1 MNKKGYFG
9 EFGGSFIPEVL
20 KPALEEIEKT
30 YNAAKKD
37 KKFWE
42 EFHHLASTYSCRPTP
57 LYYCENLSKK
67 LGGGKIYLKR
77 EDLNQTGA
85 HKFNNVLGQAILAK
99 RMGKTRL
106 IAETGAGQH
115 GVATATIA
123 ARFGFECVIYMGE
136 VDVARQRPNVFW
148 MERLGSKVI
157 PVKAGTKRLKDAV
170 AEAMRDWSGNL
181 QTTHYLLGSALGPH
195 PFPTIV
201 RDFQSIIGKEVK
213 QQMQK
218 AEGKLPDYLIACVG
232 GGSNAIGLFHPFIR
246 DKKVKLIGVEAG
258 GKSNSLGKHAIR
270 IATKP
275 QARKGVF
282 EGFLGQFLQDS
293 VGNLAET
300 HSVCAGLDHPG
311 IGPQHSYLAATH
323 RATYT
328 FARDGEVIAAAKMLM
343 QTEGIIPALES
354 SHAVAEAIK
363 LSPKLKKSETIVVNL
378 SGRGDKDIFIYAK
391 AFRDKA
397 WKEFL
402 QQEIKT
408 L

>member
-1 MNKKGYFG
+1 MIKKGYFG

-20 KPALEEIEKT
+20 KPALDEIEKT
-30 YNAAKKD
+30 YAAAKKD
-37 KKFWE
+37 KKFWK
-42 EFHHLASTYSCRPTP
+42 EFHYLASTYSCRPTP
-57 LYYCENLSKK
+57 LYFCENLSKK
-67 LGGGKIYLKR
+67 LGGAKIYLKR

-85 HKFNNVLGQAILAK
+85 HKFNNVLGQALLAR
-99 RMGKTRL
+99 RMKKKRL

-123 ARFGFECVIYMGE
+123 ARFGFECVIYMGA

-148 MERLGSKVI
+148 MERLGAKVI
-157 PVKAGTKRLKDAV
+157 PVTAGTQRLKDAV
-170 AEAMRDWSGNL
+170 AEALRDWAGNINS
-181 QTTHYLLGSALGPH
+181 THYLLGSALGAH

-213 QQMQK
+213 VQMRK
-218 AEGKLPDYLIACVG
+218 AEGRLPDYLIACVG
-232 GGSNAIGLFHPFIR
+232 GGSNAIGLFHPFLG

-258 GKSNSLGKHAIR
+258 GKSNSLGSHAIR
-270 IATKP
+270 IASKP
-275 QARKGVF
+275 QASKGVF

-293 VGNLAET
+293 VGNLAPT

-311 IGPQHSYLAATH
+311 VGPEHSYLAAIG
-323 RATYT
+323 RADYT
-328 FARDGEVIAAAKMLM
+328 FARDTEVLAAAKMLM
-343 QTEGIIPALES
+343 ENEGIIPALES
-354 SHAVAEAIK
+354 SHAVAEAIR
-363 LSPKLKKSETIVVNL
+363 LAPTLPKNKIIVVNL

-391 AFRDKA
+391 ALGDKA

>member
-1 MNKKGYFG
+1 MLKKGYFG

-20 KPALEEIEKT
+20 KPALDEIAST
-30 YNAAKKD
+30 YAKAKKD
-37 KKFWE
+37 KKFWA

-57 LYYCENLSKK
+57 LYFCENLSKK
-67 LGGGKIYLKR
+67 LGGAKIYLKR

-85 HKFNNVLGQAILAK
+85 HKFNNVLGQALLAR
-99 RMGKTRL
+99 RMKKKRL

-123 ARFGFECVIYMGE
+123 ARFGFECVIYMGA

-148 MERLGSKVI
+148 MERLGAKVI
-157 PVKAGTKRLKDAV
+157 PVTAGTARLKDAV
-170 AEAMRDWSGNL
+170 AEAMRDWAGNIDS
-181 QTTHYLLGSALGPH
+181 THYLLGSALGPD

-213 QQMQK
+213 VQMKK

-232 GGSNAIGLFHPFIR
+232 GGSNAIGLFHPFIK

-258 GKSNSLGKHAIR
+258 GKSDSLGSHAIR
-270 IATKP
+270 IASKP
-275 QARKGVF
+275 PARKGVF

-293 VGNLAET
+293 VGNLAPT

-311 IGPQHSYLAATH
+311 VGPEHSYLASIG
-323 RATYT
+323 RASYT
-328 FARDGEVIAAAKMLM
+328 FARDTEVLSAAKILM
-343 QTEGIIPALES
+343 ENEGIIPALES
-354 SHAVAEAIK
+354 SHAVAEAIR
-363 LSPKLKKSETIVVNL
+363 LAPTLPKNKIIIVNL

-391 AFRDKA
+391 ALGDKA

-402 QQEIKT
+402 MQEIKT